1 MALDFPNS
9 PTNGQIYTDAG
20 TGEQWVYD
28 APTNSWTSKGL
39 VNTSGGLVFKGSLD
53 ITAAPPT
60 GLSAGWQ
67 YSVAATGTPNAGF
80 TGLSGTLTKGD
91 VIMYTG
97 TGWTVQSHTVPD
109 ATAVVKGIVQ
119 LATAAE
125 AGAATNAAKAV
136 TPSGLAWKR
145 TATAL
150 APTTANDTV
159 QTSGGTAALPGL
171 TPVGDPDTGAWSPAA
186 NVYAISTGGVE
197 RVRWDANGSTV
208 AALKGTEIANVIATK
223 DGLLKRQA
231 MPFTWDANDDSYIRI
246 AVADR
251 DINVQ
256 ARMRR
261 CLVADAGVVS
271 YLDADDST
279 KLAGDWVRLCETT
292 ELSTAYTGAHGTE
305 VANNGLRALAPAW
318 AAGTFTKGAVVT
330 NGGFVWECVAATTTQ
345 APAAGTVAAKLDGTA
360 GQVMVEVP
368 LFSIRHAAPKV
379 GAYRRHELSVA
390 LGVVQGGGY
399 VVHPAFVKP
408 DGSFRSSFYIGAYQG
423 TGTNGNGSA
432 SGVNNAVSFTR
443 AAARTAMAGRGAGWH
458 QISYYQYSALAT
470 LLFTEYQ
477 DFESQRCLG
486 NGAMTGGVF
495 VVPTGLSNARG
506 NRSANAHTAAGA
518 NSDYVSYRG
527 VENIYGR
534 AWQWVDGWN
543 INERMCYLTG
553 DPASFADNTAA
564 KYQAVGMVP
573 SGAASFIRDL
583 KDGSIF
589 LADSVVGGSGTT
601 FTGDGLWTGSGWRVA
616 FVGGYAINGA
626 PVGALFAFLSYGSGF
641 ASGDIGGRL
650 AYAP

>member
-1 MALDFPNS
+1 MALDFPNAPTDGLVYTS
-9 PTNGQIYTDAG
+9 P
-20 TGEQWVYD
+20 TGEQWVYE
-28 APTNSWTSKGL
+28 AATNSWTSKGL
-39 VNTSGGLVFKGSLD
+39 VNNSGGLQFKGSLD

-60 GLSAGWQ
+60 GLSPGWQ

-80 TGLSGTLTKGD
+80 TGLTGTLTKGD

-97 TGWTVQSHTVPD
+97 PSGWTVQSHTVPD
-109 ATAVVKGIVQ
+109 ATTAVKGIAQ

-125 AGAATNAAKAV
+125 AGAATSAAKVV

-145 TATAL
+145 TGTTL
-150 APTTANDTV
+150 APTTAGDV
-159 QTSGGTAALPGL
+159 AAFSAGTAALPGH

-197 RVRWDANGSTV
+197 RVRWDANGATV
-208 AALKGTEIANVIATK
+208 ASLIGTEAATVIATK

-231 MPFTWDANDDSYIRI
+231 MPFTWDANDDSYIRT

-261 CLVADAGVVS
+261 CLVTDTGAVS

-279 KLAGDWVRLCETT
+279 KLAGGWVRLCETT
-292 ELSTAYTGAHGTE
+292 ELSTAYTGAHGAE
-305 VANNGLRALAPAW
+305 VANNVLRSLAPAW

-330 NGGFVWECVAATTTQ
+330 NGGFVWECVAATTTA

-379 GAYRRHELSVA
+379 GVYRRHELSVA

-432 SGVNNAVSFTR
+432 SGVNNAVGFTR

-458 QISYYQYSALAT
+458 QLGYWELNALQW
-470 LLFTEYQ
+470 LLITEYQ
-477 DFESQRCLG
+477 DMNSQKVLG
-486 NGAMTGGVF
+486 NGSMSGGVYA
-495 VVPTGLSNARG
+495 VPSGLSNVRG
-506 NRSANAHTAAGA
+506 NRSGQAHAGAGA

-527 VENIYGR
+527 VENLYGR
-534 AWQWVDGWN
+534 AWQWVDGFN
-543 INERMCYLTG
+543 VNERNVYLCADPSKWADDTATG
-553 DPASFADNTAA
+553 YTSVGTVPASSGGCQRDVMN
-564 KYQAVGMVP
+564 
-573 SGAASFIRDL
+573 GAALLPS
-583 KDGSIF
+583 
-589 LADSVVGGSGTT
+589 SVTGASDTT
-601 FTGDGLWTGSGWRVA
+601 YTGDGLWTSSGWRVPYA
-616 FVGGYAINGA
+616 GGDAVNGGQ
-626 PVGALFAFLSYGSGF
+626 VGALYLFLGNGS
-641 ASGDIGGRL
+641 ANSNVGGRL
-650 AYAP
+650 LYAA